1 MRLIVILLAAGLA
14 FKGASSLAERHYE
27 PKTWIIVA
35 LVIGAVLAIVSQG
48 LGTFSGTLTIN
59 VTAVQAQ

>member
-1 MRLIVILLAAGLA
+1 VLWDNTAAAGLA

-35 LVIGAVLAIVSQG
+35 LVIGAVLA
-48 LGTFSGTLTIN
+48 
-59 VTAVQAQ
+59 TAWSERDRLQRLLRKKG